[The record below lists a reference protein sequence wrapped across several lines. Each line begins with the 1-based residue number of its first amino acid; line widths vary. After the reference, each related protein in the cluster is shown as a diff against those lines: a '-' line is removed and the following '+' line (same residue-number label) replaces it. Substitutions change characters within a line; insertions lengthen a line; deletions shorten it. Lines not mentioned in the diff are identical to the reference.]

1 MQAQAA
7 GTPIISCMGAGNK
20 LNAAAFE
27 VADIYETS
35 VCPLARVMRTGLRK
49 RGVKH
54 LKVVYSK
61 EKALTPID
69 DIALSRV

>member
-35 VCPLARVMRTGLRK
+35 V
-49 RGVKH
+49 
-54 LKVVYSK
+54 
-61 EKALTPID
+61 
-69 DIALSRV
+69 